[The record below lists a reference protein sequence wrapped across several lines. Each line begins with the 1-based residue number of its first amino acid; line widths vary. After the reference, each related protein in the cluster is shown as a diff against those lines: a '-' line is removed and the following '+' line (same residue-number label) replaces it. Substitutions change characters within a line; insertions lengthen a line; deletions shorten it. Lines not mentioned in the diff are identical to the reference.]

1 MISSKRR
8 SYVPEAVAFICGTN
22 KLKSQ
27 QEMLERMQDKLVSS
41 LKQFSVHERNE
52 ILCEMRATELA
63 ASKVI
68 EAFQDELITIFDLM
82 RDVSQEVKDDE
93 KLKSHSITYFRQ
105 KLTALETKIYKLKED
120 CTRELN
126 KLEDEEG
133 ALTVE
138 TDFMETRIENWGK
151 TNELSKVRRAQS
163 ASRINCSCTTDQLCP
178 EIRNFSQ
185 YVQRYGG
192 HNGGWKEE
200 DHLMYLKF
208 RQKHGPQQTAALL
221 NQHLPDITLDMVLQH
236 DTWFETYT
244 DLRNK
249 QKNAIKKWKDD
260 KRAKHVATCDEYVEP
275 KKQQR
280 TRMKTDP
287 ELKTRIKF
295 WKEQQKIRKEQEL
308 QEKLEEE
315 EMRKR
320 INSLKRKK
328 QEKRKAFLDEYRR
341 ERDSCEQALQIAK
354 QTEEER
360 KRHMAAL
367 QANSML
373 RQFRHED
380 MKYVLRRR
388 ELLQQKQDSDSRST
402 TSTTSSSSVKV
413 KRDPERLFQPTK
425 VWQMRSTKPSDD
437 LQQELVKPIIHLHNM
452 PHLKIPKW
460 RQGLTFDI

>member
-1 MISSKRR
+1 MIGWKRR

-41 LKQFSVHERNE
+41 LKKFTVHERNE
-52 ILCEMRATELA
+52 ILCEMRVTELA
-63 ASKVI
+63 ATKVI

-82 RDVSQEVKDDE
+82 RDVSHEVKDDE

-105 KLTALETKIYKLKED
+105 KLTALETKIYKLKEE

-138 TDFMETRIENWGK
+138 TEFMETRMENWGK
-151 TNELSKVRRAQS
+151 TNKLREVRRAQS
-163 ASRINCSCTTDQLCP
+163 ASKINCSCTTDQLCP

-185 YVQRYGG
+185 FVQRYGG

-208 RQKHGPQQTAALL
+208 RQKHGPKETAVLL
-221 NQHLPDITLDMVLQH
+221 NQNLPEVK
-236 DTWFETYT
+236 FEMNNR
-244 DLRNK
+244 LFHPLNK
-249 QKNAIKKWKDD
+249 
-260 KRAKHVATCDEYVEP
+260 
-275 KKQQR
+275 
-280 TRMKTDP
+280 RMKDSYST
-287 ELKTRIKF
+287 
-295 WKEQQKIRKEQEL
+295 EQQKIRKEQEL

-315 EMRKR
+315 EMKKK
-320 INSLKRKK
+320 INSLKRKE
-328 QEKRKAFLDEYRR
+328 QEKRKAFLAEYRR
-341 ERDSCEQALQIAK
+341 ERDNCEQALQIAK

-360 KRHMAAL
+360 RRHLAAL

-388 ELLQQKQDSDSRST
+388 DLLQQKQDSDSRST
-402 TSTTSSSSVKV
+402 TSTASSISVKV

-425 VWQMRSTKPSDD
+425 VWQMRATKPSDD
-437 LQQELVKPIIHLHNM
+437 FQQDLVKPIIHLHNM